1 MTDPASPAPAE
12 PSSGDR
18 YSDRALDHLARPRN
32 AGTLAGPSGTG
43 GDANPSCG
51 DRTTITLRISGGHI
65 VEVRFRTFGCT
76 AAIASASVLTE
87 LAAGLSVE
95 DAARLEPADILN
107 ALGGLPARKEA
118 CALMAIGAL
127 RGALVDA
134 RVRSPA

>member
-1 MTDPASPAPAE
+1 MIE
-12 PSSGDR
+12 PDH
-18 YSDRALDHLARPRN
+18 YSDRALDHLTRPRN
-32 AGTLAGPSGTG
+32 AGTLAAPSGSG
-43 GDANPSCG
+43 SDANPSCG
-51 DRTTITLRISGGHI
+51 DRTTITLRVAHGR
-65 VEVRFRTFGCT
+65 VTELRFRTFGCT

-87 LAAGLSVE
+87 LAAGRSVD

-134 RVRSPA
+134 RVRATA

>member
-1 MTDPASPAPAE
+1 MIE
-12 PSSGDR
+12 PDR
-18 YSDRALDHLARPRN
+18 YSDRALDHLTRPRN
-32 AGTLAGPSGTG
+32 AGTLVEPGGTG
-43 GDANPSCG
+43 SDANPACG
-51 DRTTITLRISGGHI
+51 DRTTITLRVAEGR
-65 VEVRFRTFGCT
+65 VAELRFRTFGCT

-95 DAARLEPADILN
+95 SAARLEPADILN

-134 RVRSPA
+134 RVRTSA